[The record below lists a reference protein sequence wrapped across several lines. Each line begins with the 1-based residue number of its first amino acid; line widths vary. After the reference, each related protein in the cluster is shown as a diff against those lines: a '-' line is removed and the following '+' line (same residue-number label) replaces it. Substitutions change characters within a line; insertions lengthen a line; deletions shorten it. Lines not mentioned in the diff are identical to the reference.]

1 MTLPPEALEE
11 HEQGMGKVGILQ
23 MSLYGT
29 RDAAVNFQREVTKLM
44 VRLGFNQAKYNASL
58 FYHPRTE
65 VSVMVHG
72 DDFIATGKRN
82 HIANFRKSIAGR
94 FTVKDKV
101 IGSRRAGGE
110 LGEVRVLNRI
120 LRWTSSGWEYEAD
133 QRHAELLIK
142 GMNMEGAKAVKT
154 RRGRSNMEVG
164 RRRGL
169 PRSLSIHEFQR
180 VSSKSKLPID

>member
-1 MTLPPEALEE
+1 MKNVILVSDVSRAFFEAPAVRKIAVTLPQEALED
-11 HEQGMGKVGILQ
+11 HEQGMGMVGILQ

-44 VRLGFNQAKYNASL
+44 IGLGFSQAKYNASL

-72 DDFIATGKRN
+72 DDFVATGKRK
-82 HIANFRKSIAGR
+82 HISDFRKSIAGR

-101 IGSRRAGGE
+101 VGSGRAGGE

-120 LRWTSSGWEYEAD
+120 LRWASSGWEYEAD
-133 QRHAELLIK
+133 QRHA
-142 GMNMEGAKAVKT
+142 
-154 RRGRSNMEVG
+154 
-164 RRRGL
+164 
-169 PRSLSIHEFQR
+169 
-180 VSSKSKLPID
+180 